1 MPLMRASLAELA
13 DFAKQY
19 VAQLPKTHGSSAHIV
34 GLKGNLGAGKTT
46 FAKLVAKELG
56 VTGTVH
62 SPTFTLVQAYPIEH
76 PPFKKLIHIDAYRL
90 SPSDK
95 DTIGWGTYAADP
107 ANVILVEWP
116 ENLPGNTKQF
126 PTIEFSVVDEETREL
141 AHYGE

>member
-1 MPLMRASLAELA
+1 MPLMRASLSELA

-19 VAQLPKTHGSSAHIV
+19 VAQLPKAPGTSAHIV

-56 VTGTVH
+56 VTTTVH
-62 SPTFTLVQAYPIEH
+62 SPTFTLVQAYPIDK

-90 SPSDK
+90 APGDI
-95 DTIGWGTYAADP
+95 DTIGWEAYAADP

-116 ENLPGNTKQF
+116 ENLPGAPKQF